1 MSWSKQ
7 SQIAFILF
15 LLLLSITQ
23 PIQVFAESKEVMDVH
38 FIDVGQGDSILI
50 ITPSD
55 KTILIDGGPPEAGKK
70 VVSYL
75 EELNIEKIDLLI
87 ATHPDIDH
95 IGGLPHVMKSFEIK
109 QILDSGK
116 LYSTKTY
123 GRYLNQIWKDD
134 IPVEIARKNDQVK
147 IDPLL
152 DIKILNS
159 YEKNKNNNQSSIV
172 LKISYNEIDFLL
184 MSDVEMEQEK
194 VLLKHQDLQSEI
206 IKVAHH
212 GSNTSTSLGFL
223 KEVAPQAAILT
234 YSIENDYGHPV
245 DRVIENLYKVNAT
258 IYSTAAYG
266 DVVIRTNG
274 NNYFILPQRE
284 PINNLK
290 HDAG

>member
-1 MSWSKQ
+1 MRWNKLP
-7 SQIAFILF
+7 QIVFIIMLLF
-15 LLLLSITQ
+15 FPNTEQLT
-23 PIQVFAESKEVMDVH
+23 VFAESQELMEVH
-38 FIDVGQGDSILI
+38 FIDVGQGDSILVQ
-50 ITPSD
+50 TPSD
-55 KTILIDGGPPEAGKK
+55 KVILIDGGPPDAGKK
-70 VVSYL
+70 VISYL
-75 EELNIEKIDLLI
+75 EKRNIETIDLLI

-95 IGGLPHVMKSFEIK
+95 IGGLPEIMKSFEVK

-123 GRYLNQIWKDD
+123 GKYISQIWNQD
-134 IPVEIARKNDQVK
+134 ISVKIARKNDQVK
-147 IDPLL
+147 MDPLL
-152 DIKILNS
+152 DIRILNS

-172 LKISYNEIDFLL
+172 LKISYKEIDFLL

-194 VLLKHQDLQSEI
+194 ALLKNYDMQSEI

-212 GSNTSTSLGFL
+212 GSNTSTSLDFL
-223 KEVAPQAAILT
+223 QEVAPQAAILT

-274 NNYFILPQRE
+274 ENYYILPERD

-290 HDAG
+290 HKAG

>member
-1 MSWSKQ
+1 MSRSKQ
-7 SQIAFILF
+7 SQIVFILF
-15 LLLLSITQ
+15 LLLFSITQ
-23 PIQVFAESKEVMDVH
+23 QIQVFAESQKVMDVH

-75 EELNIEKIDLLI
+75 EERNIEEIDLLI

-123 GRYLNQIWKDD
+123 GKYLNQIWKDD
-134 IPVEIARKNDQVK
+134 IPVKIARKNDQVK
-147 IDPLL
+147 IDSLL

-159 YEKNKNNNQSSIV
+159 YEKNRNNNQSSIV
-172 LKISYNEIDFLL
+172 LKISYKEIDFLL

-194 VLLKHQDLQSEI
+194 ALLKHQDLQSEI

-223 KEVAPQAAILT
+223 QEVAPQAAILT
-234 YSIENDYGHPV
+234 YSIKNDYGHPV

-274 NNYFILPQRE
+274 NNYYISPQRE

>member
-1 MSWSKQ
+1 MSWCKRSP
-7 SQIAFILF
+7 IVFILF
-15 LLLLSITQ
+15 LLLFSFYPQ
-23 PIQVFAESKEVMDVH
+23 IQVSAESQKVMDVH
-38 FIDVGQGDSILI
+38 FIDVGQGDSIFI

-70 VVSYL
+70 VAAYL
-75 EELNIEKIDLLI
+75 EERNIEKIDLLI

-95 IGGLPHVMKSFEIK
+95 IGGLPHIMKSFKIS
-109 QILDSGK
+109 QVLDSGK

-123 GRYLNQIWKDD
+123 GKYLNQIWKED
-134 IPVEIARKNDQVK
+134 IPVKIARKNEQVK

-172 LKISYNEIDFLL
+172 LKISYKEIDFLL

-194 VLLKHQDLQSEI
+194 VLLKRQDLQSEI

-258 IYSTAAYG
+258 IYSTANYG

-274 NNYFILPQRE
+274 NNYYILPQRS

-290 HDAG
+290 QEAG